1 MIRHLPV
8 DSLSIG
14 LRHEARSESPEGPK
28 ATHLRRTKVVAALAV
43 AAFVGAGSYTA
54 TYRSLVILS
63 TPSALAPTPAP
74 GSSHRPER
82 DTGGTALPIRRL
94 TAGVLRPATGAG

>member
-14 LRHEARSESPEGPK
+14 LRHEARSESPEGPR

-43 AAFVGAGSYTA
+43 AALVGAGSYTA

-74 GSSHRPER
+74 GSTVNPS
-82 DTGGTALPIRRL
+82 
-94 TAGVLRPATGAG
+94 ATPVAPLFRSDA

>member
-1 MIRHLPV
+1 VIRHLPV

-28 ATHLRRTKVVAALAV
+28 AVHLRRTKVVAALAV
-43 AAFVGAGSYTA
+43 AALVGAGSYAA

-63 TPSALAPTPAP
+63 TPSALAPAPAP
-74 GSSHRPER
+74 GSTINPS
-82 DTGGTALPIRRL
+82 
-94 TAGVLRPATGAG
+94 ATPVAPFFRSDA

>member
-14 LRHEARSESPEGPK
+14 LHREARSESPEGPK
-28 ATHLRRTKVVAALAV
+28 AAHLRRTKIVAALAV
-43 AAFVGAGSYTA
+43 AAMVGAGSYAA

-74 GSSHRPER
+74 GSTVNPS
-82 DTGGTALPIRRL
+82 
-94 TAGVLRPATGAG
+94 ATPVAPLFRSDA